1 MCDFYKAHHFGS
13 CFLLNSAIYTL
24 FTGTGIAELLSGPG
38 FINWI
43 FYLLLENQRAENL
56 R

>member
-1 MCDFYKAHHFGS
+1 MFGFYKPHHFGS
-13 CFLLNSAIYTL
+13 FFLLNSAICTL
-24 FTGTGIAELLSGPG
+24 FTGTGIAELFSVPG
-38 FINWI
+38 FINRI